1 MGLVNY
7 FDMKNRLTS
16 FLGLLLVSL
25 FIVAQLSS
33 CKDEYIS
40 DSHELQFSTD
50 TIAFD
55 TIFSEVLTPTQIIK
69 VYNFTD
75 ENILIESISLLSE
88 YQCFQI
94 NVNGMSGKYFDNQE
108 IKSGDSLFI
117 FAQAF
122 PAKTGENLPLQIEGK
137 IEFKYNNNVQQ
148 IVMSAFG
155 QDVNWC
161 KKLIINQNTTWDNTK
176 PYLIYD
182 SLTVEEGV
190 TLEVLEGTYIY
201 MHHDATIVVKGNI
214 KAKGSFANPIT
225 IRGDRKDIVA
235 DDILYDQL
243 SNQWGGIFIKSTSTD
258 NQFSNVNIRN
268 GKYGFVVDSAEIVPS
283 QRRLIIGNC
292 HIHNMQQQAL
302 QATNANIY
310 AYNSLFTNGGNGC
323 VVLQGGEYLFNHC
336 TIAGYQKGAGI
347 YNNAL
352 TISDKVLFYDGP
364 ILPITLATFN
374 NCIVYGSSKEELQL
388 LYTNDKE
395 SLNFFFDHTLIKA
408 ENINEEFIS
417 EKYFKESYISE
428 DELFVLIDSEN
439 RLFDFHLN
447 EKDVAR
453 KQGDIN
459 ILAHYPECLT
469 DKDGNSRSLDSIPDL
484 GAFQFKIST
493 DSTATE

>member
-1 MGLVNY
+1 
-7 FDMKNRLTS
+7 
-16 FLGLLLVSL
+16 
-25 FIVAQLSS
+25 
-33 CKDEYIS
+33 
-40 DSHELQFSTD
+40 
-50 TIAFD
+50 
-55 TIFSEVLTPTQIIK
+55 
-69 VYNFTD
+69 
-75 ENILIESISLLSE
+75 
-88 YQCFQI
+88 
-94 NVNGMSGKYFDNQE
+94 
-108 IKSGDSLFI
+108 
-117 FAQAF
+117 
-122 PAKTGENLPLQIEGK
+122 
-137 IEFKYNNNVQQ
+137 
-148 IVMSAFG
+148 
-155 QDVNWC
+155 
-161 KKLIINQNTTWDNTK
+161 
-176 PYLIYD
+176 
-182 SLTVEEGV
+182 
-190 TLEVLEGTYIY
+190 
-201 MHHDATIVVKGNI
+201 
-214 KAKGSFANPIT
+214 
-225 IRGDRKDIVA
+225 
-235 DDILYDQL
+235 
-243 SNQWGGIFIKSTSTD
+243 
-258 NQFSNVNIRN
+258 
-268 GKYGFVVDSAEIVPS
+268 
-283 QRRLIIGNC
+283 
-292 HIHNMQQQAL
+292 MQQQAL

-388 LYTNDKE
+388 LYTDNKE

-484 GAFQFKIST
+484 GAFQFKIPT